1 MKPND
6 TELNPGRDNAMSDD
20 VTSEDSLDRAGELQQ
35 VLHRDIPLTRD
46 MGLTV
51 LSWQAGQLRL
61 HLPLEP
67 NINHKSTLFGGS
79 LYCGAVLAGWGWL
92 HVRLR
97 EAGIEGGHI
106 VIQDGQISYPLPVRG
121 DAVAIC
127 DAPDAAVW
135 ERFATTYQK
144 RGRARLTLHT
154 RLCAQGSDLEAV
166 RFVGQ
171 FVLHR

>member
-1 MKPND
+1 MNH
-6 TELNPGRDNAMSDD
+6 
-20 VTSEDSLDRAGELQQ
+20 DSIDQADHLEG
-35 VLHRDIPLTRD
+35 VLHHDIPLTRE
-46 MGLTV
+46 MGVKV
-51 LSWQAGQLRL
+51 LSWQNRQLRL

-67 NINHKSTLFGGS
+67 NINHKSTMFGGS

-92 HVRLR
+92 HLRLR
-97 EAGIEGGHI
+97 EAGIHDGHI

-127 DAPDAAVW
+127 DAPDAALW
-135 ERFATTYQK
+135 DKFLATYQR
-144 RGRARLTLHT
+144 RGRARLTLPT
-154 RLCAQGSDLEAV
+154 RICAPDSEAEAV